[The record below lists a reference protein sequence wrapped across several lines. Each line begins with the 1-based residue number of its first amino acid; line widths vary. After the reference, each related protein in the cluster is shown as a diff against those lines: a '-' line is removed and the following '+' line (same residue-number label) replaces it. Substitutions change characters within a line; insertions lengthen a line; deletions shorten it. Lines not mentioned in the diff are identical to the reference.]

1 MYVKNIQEI
10 PLNNSRIKDAIE
22 RYLTL
27 IRKKYEDRIEEFIL
41 YGSVARSENNE
52 KSDVNLLTIG
62 TDDSCEVEFDII
74 GLSFDVFME
83 TGIDISPKYR
93 SRKQFDE
100 YCSFSFLQNV
110 IHDGV
115 RIA

>member
-1 MYVKNIQEI
+1 MKSIQEI
-10 PLNNSRIKDAIE
+10 PLNNSRIKDGIE

-27 IRKKYEDRIEEFIL
+27 IQKKYEDRIEEVIL

-52 KSDVNLLTIG
+52 NSDVDLLIIG
-62 TDDSCEVEFDII
+62 TEDSSEVELDII
-74 GLSFDVFME
+74 GMSFDIFME
-83 TGIDISPKYR
+83 TGVDISPKYR
-93 SRKQFDE
+93 SRRQFDE

>member
-1 MYVKNIQEI
+1 MYVKDIQEI
-10 PLNNSRIKDAIE
+10 PLKNSRLKDAIE
-22 RYLTL
+22 RYISL
-27 IRKKYEDRIEEFIL
+27 IRNKYTDQIEEVIL

-52 KSDVNLLTIG
+52 KSDVDLLVIG
-62 TDDSCEVEFDII
+62 NDENYEVEFDII
-74 GLSFDVFME
+74 GMSFDVLME

-93 SRKQFDE
+93 SRRQFDE

-110 IHDGV
+110 INEGV